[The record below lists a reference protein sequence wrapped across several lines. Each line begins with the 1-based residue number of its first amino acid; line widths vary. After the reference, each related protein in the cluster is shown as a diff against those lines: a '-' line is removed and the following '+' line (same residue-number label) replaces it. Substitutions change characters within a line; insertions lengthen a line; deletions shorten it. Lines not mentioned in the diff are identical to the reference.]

1 MESKPTS
8 LSIIKAWARLPCALN
23 AEGVERGGFAFIQRV
38 LQDAIHA
45 AATGAAAKAS
55 TQIVEIFGW
64 ARCDHFHLAFFRVA
78 DPAAQADLRLRRP
91 VQSCRRVRASRDQVT
106 AAAGPARMPRRTTNP
121 TDRAVSC
128 ASAPVRPRTRRATAA
143 KGRRQRKPERCCRR
157 SR

>member
-64 ARCDHFHLAFFRVA
+64 ARCNHFNLAFFRVA
-78 DPAAQADLRLRRP
+78 DPAVKIQLAGLTMNKPAKANALH
-91 VQSCRRVRASRDQVT
+91 
-106 AAAGPARMPRRTTNP
+106 AAANEK
-121 TDRAVSC
+121 VKYHK
-128 ASAPVRPRTRRATAA
+128 ASLADVVWSA
-143 KGRRQRKPERCCRR
+143 QV
-157 SR
+157 